1 MLFSAP
7 LEVAR
12 TNACTFA
19 SSWTSASV
27 RCDPM
32 NPSAPVTRQV
42 LPLKNSPKSRRRS
55 ATASSVQVESC
66 WSAFMAAVP
75 AHEQPKGSPERGRSA
90 VRSGAFTGL
99 SYVILSLA
107 AAVAGAFLAHKF
119 GRNDKT
125 DGFMAAYGVYLVL
138 VLGAQAFRMVV
149 VPDLTRAEA
158 EGRLGSEFRAYA
170 LAFLA
175 VAVPA
180 TIITAAFP
188 LFWGELIT
196 GRLPEESA
204 VVAADALPW
213 LVPAAFA
220 QLIAA
225 LVASALAAK
234 DSYVPAAL
242 GFALGGIGGVV
253 FFVLAADSHGLVS
266 LAWGLALNGGS
277 GIGLPMIVLLLRGN
291 RLRLHR
297 GVPLRLGYRLWR
309 LLYGAAVPIAL
320 QSLYLI
326 ALRFAAG
333 TGEGSVTSLSYAYL
347 LAATFT
353 STTAFSLS
361 LISAAPLTRRG
372 VDAESAAAHVVHSA
386 WVSLAFVGAAAGLV
400 ALLGGRLITA
410 VLGDAFSGN
419 VGDELGRLV
428 VFLTPWM
435 IGNAAFLITY
445 PLLFVMH
452 RTRLLIPLAL
462 AGVVID
468 VPISIV
474 GRSLW
479 GLTGVTVALGV
490 TTLLV
495 VLGLMASLAPRMLR
509 LTVIGLGRLSLL
521 VGAATALAFGGA
533 SLVFGAVPAAADGI
547 GLYAVLLVAM
557 RQLGLAQ
564 AWHYVR
570 ALHGQVHPVQSSEC
584 PG

>member
-1 MLFSAP
+1 M
-7 LEVAR
+7 
-12 TNACTFA
+12 
-19 SSWTSASV
+19 
-27 RCDPM
+27 
-32 NPSAPVTRQV
+32 
-42 LPLKNSPKSRRRS
+42 
-55 ATASSVQVESC
+55 
-66 WSAFMAAVP
+66 P
-75 AHEQPKGSPERGRSA
+75 ADEQPKGSPERGRSA
-90 VRSGAFTGL
+90 VRSGAYTGL
-99 SYVILSLA
+99 SYVALSLA

-158 EGRLGSEFRAYA
+158 EGRLGSEFRAYTV
-170 LAFLA
+170 AFLA

-180 TIITAAFP
+180 TVVTA
-188 LFWGELIT
+188 LFAGFFGELIT
-196 GRLPEESA
+196 GRLPESSA
-204 VVAADALPW
+204 HVAAQALPW

-225 LVASALAAK
+225 LAASALAAK
-234 DSYVPAAL
+234 DSYAPAAV
-242 GFALGGIGGVV
+242 GFAIGGIAGVV

-266 LAWGLALNGGS
+266 LAWGLALNGAIA
-277 GIGLPMIVLLLRGN
+277 IGLPLAVLLVRGN
-291 RLRLHR
+291 RLRRHR

-309 LLYGAAVPIAL
+309 LAYGAAVPIAL
-320 QSLYLI
+320 QGLYLI

-347 LAATFT
+347 LAATFV

-372 VDAESAAAHVVHSA
+372 VDAESAAEHVVHSA
-386 WVSLAFVGAAAGLV
+386 WISLAFVGAAAGLV
-400 ALLGGRLITA
+400 ALLGGRVVTA
-410 VLGDAFSGN
+410 VLGPAFAGN
-419 VGDELGRLV
+419 VGDELGQLV
-428 VFLTPWM
+428 VILSPWM

-462 AGVVID
+462 AGVVVD

-474 GRSLW
+474 CRSLW

-495 VLGLMASLAPRMLR
+495 VLGLMASLAPRMLW
-509 LTVIGLGRLSLL
+509 LTVNGLCRLSLL

-533 SLVFGAVPAAADGI
+533 SLVFGAVPAAAAGLA
-547 GLYAVLLVAM
+547 LYALLLLAM
-557 RQLGLAQ
+557 RQLGLSQ

-570 ALHGQVHPVQSSEC
+570 ALH
-584 PG
+584 